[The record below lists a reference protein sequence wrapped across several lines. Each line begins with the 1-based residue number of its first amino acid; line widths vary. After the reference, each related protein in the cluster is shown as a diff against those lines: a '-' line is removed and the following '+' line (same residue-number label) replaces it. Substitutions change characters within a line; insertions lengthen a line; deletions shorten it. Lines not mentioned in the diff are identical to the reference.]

1 MITSA
6 HFQHNEF
13 EPLPLAYSPS
23 FLPDSFMCNRPGLSS
38 PGLRFFLFDRAAIL
52 CKTNFL
58 YCQSFSSQRKIEWF
72 PASILTSNSASKNS
86 YTKTEPLRLSFEI
99 IPNNTTPVHAD
110 QSNTI
115 AQDPINYWFCKVF
128 PVSNYFQF

>member
-1 MITSA
+1 MITFA
-6 HFQHNEF
+6 HFNTMNSNHS
-13 EPLPLAYSPS
+13 L
-23 FLPDSFMCNRPGLSS
+23 
-38 PGLRFFLFDRAAIL
+38 LRIHPAFCQIHLCVTGQACHHQSYGFFLFDRAVIL

-99 IPNNTTPVHAD
+99 IPNNTGASSAAQRFSAVQNPVNHRV
-110 QSNTI
+110 
-115 AQDPINYWFCKVF
+115 CKVF